1 MVDFHLVDCFRHE
14 SGARVQTG
22 LPFQNG
28 CAPAQAGHPKKGAFD
43 MEKNAFN
50 VKTLTTGGA
59 IAALYVVLTLVAQAF
74 GLASG
79 AIQVRL
85 SEALTILPCFTAAAV
100 PGLTVGCVLANLI
113 TGCALWDVVFGS
125 VATLLGAVG
134 TYLLRKKPLLAW
146 IPPVVSNAV
155 IVPIVLQKVYGV
167 PDSFWFLM
175 ATVGAGEVITC
186 GLLGLMLYK
195 ALSRTKVV

>member
-1 MVDFHLVDCFRHE
+1 MRQSAILM
-14 SGARVQTG
+14 
-22 LPFQNG
+22 
-28 CAPAQAGHPKKGAFD
+28 KGDFD
-43 MEKNAFN
+43 MKKFD
-50 VKTLTTGGA
+50 VKTLTIGGA
-59 IAALYVVLTLVAQAF
+59 IAALYVVLTLVANAF

-100 PGLTVGCVLANLI
+100 PGLTVGCILANII

-125 VATLLGAVG
+125 LATLIGAAG

-146 IPPVVSNAV
+146 IPPVLSNAI

-167 PDSFWFLM
+167 PDSFWYLM
-175 ATVGAGEVITC
+175 LTVGAGEVIAC
-186 GLLGLMLYK
+186 GILGLLLYK
-195 ALSRTKVV
+195 ALSKTKIF